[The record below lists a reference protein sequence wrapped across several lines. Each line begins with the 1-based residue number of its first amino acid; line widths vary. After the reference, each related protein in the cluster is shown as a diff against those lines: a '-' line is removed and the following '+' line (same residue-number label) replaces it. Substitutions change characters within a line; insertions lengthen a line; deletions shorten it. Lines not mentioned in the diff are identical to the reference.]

1 MIRKKAKAMSANAL
15 ADSINQIEADADG
28 ISLKEFYIRQKIR
41 TRASR
46 EYSKTHWVQDLSDNQ
61 KFLIT
66 TTTSVPHTYMELPL
80 SKGNEVVVAQYKN
93 TSENY
98 KRWVIRNKEF
108 SAELEHASKVKK
120 NLNQAMESMRR
131 STAPL
136 KKASEAIAKEYQEL
150 GRKLRF
156 KEEEIVNKR
165 IKLQIQQLENSID
178 NQRGILSLAK
188 VNPMVHSAFLA
199 HKANKEQKVAVA
211 NGLNTLMR
219 KNGIKKPYLV
229 GKHYL
234 ATHADP
240 KKADYVVDSY
250 DNPIALAEATGMSS
264 KRLFE
269 MVCNE
274 LVKSSKLYAKK
285 DFERNAYSVEE
296 LLNLFDSKVASSK
309 HTKYTQKLFY
319 NSKDRA
325 TWSTKYQ
332 YDWKNYKRFS
342 AEFSEW
348 NKTFKAKAKKR
359 EDHEVDMFANFAY
372 ENSKGK

>member
-1 MIRKKAKAMSANAL
+1 MVKLRRKVDSKIEAL
-15 ADSINQIEADADG
+15 ADSINQIQADAEG
-28 ISLKEFYIRQKIR
+28 ISLKEYYIRQKIR
-41 TRASR
+41 TKASR
-46 EYSKTHWVQDLSDNQ
+46 EYSKTHWVQNLTDNQ
-61 KFLIT
+61 KYLIA

-319 NSKDRA
+319 SSKDRKA
-325 TWSTKYQ
+325 WSDKYN
-332 YDWKNYKRFS
+332 YNWSDYKRFN
-342 AEFSEW
+342 ADYIHW
-348 NKTFKAKAKKR
+348 NKVFKAEAKLR
-359 EDHEVDMFANFAY
+359 AESDADMMADFLSNP
-372 ENSKGK
+372 NK

>member
-1 MIRKKAKAMSANAL
+1 MYCL
-15 ADSINQIEADADG
+15 
-28 ISLKEFYIRQKIR
+28 LF
-41 TRASR
+41 T
-46 EYSKTHWVQDLSDNQ
+46 
-61 KFLIT
+61 
-66 TTTSVPHTYMELPL
+66 
-80 SKGNEVVVAQYKN
+80 
-93 TSENY
+93 ENF
-98 KRWVIRNKEF
+98 VIKLQSF
-108 SAELEHASKVKK
+108 KVKSGNGAK
-120 NLNQAMESMRR
+120 YKDQLS
-131 STAPL
+131 
-136 KKASEAIAKEYQEL
+136 AKEYQDL
-150 GRKLRF
+150 GRALRVQEKATSIQLARQIARQEENQKLMST
-156 KEEEIVNKR
+156 
-165 IKLQIQQLENSID
+165 KLSN
-178 NQRGILSLAK
+178 GIMSLAK
-188 VNPMVHSAFLA
+188 VSPQMHSGYLV
-199 HKANKEQKVAVA
+199 HKATKEQKVAVA

-342 AEFSEW
+342 DEFKDW
-348 NKTFKAKAKKR
+348 NKTFKAQAKLK
-359 EDHEVDMFANFAY
+359 EDNEADMFANFAY